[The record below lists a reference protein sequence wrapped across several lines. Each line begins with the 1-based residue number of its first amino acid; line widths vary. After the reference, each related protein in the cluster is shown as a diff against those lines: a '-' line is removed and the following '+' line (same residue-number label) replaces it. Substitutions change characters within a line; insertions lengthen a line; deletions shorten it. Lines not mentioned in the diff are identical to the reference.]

1 MAQNSPDVDENI
13 IAGPSTSMLP
23 RYQLHAEPLPNESEH
38 LPGYAHIDN
47 SNQQPLNLLDHG
59 IRPLPTYTER
69 PDPVAELFQTISS
82 DSEPEEKQERDL
94 EAWKE
99 FVARTS
105 VPQLSETAPK
115 KGIVPRYDGS
125 EGIDRQII
133 FLFFSAIN
141 AGHENVVQ
149 YVVDQGIVGPNTTLA
164 KETPLSKA
172 VRSKNVSMA
181 RRLLNLG
188 ADIDAFSR
196 VVRIPLSL

>member
-1 MAQNSPDVDENI
+1 MAQKSPDVDENI

-23 RYQLHAEPLPNESEH
+23 TYQLHAEPIPNESEH
-38 LPGYAHIDN
+38 LPGYTHINN
-47 SNQQPLNLLDHG
+47 SNQQPLNLLAHRF
-59 IRPLPTYTER
+59 RPSPAYTER
-69 PDPVAELFQTISS
+69 LDPVTELFQTITS
-82 DSEPEEKQERDL
+82 DSEPEQKQERDL

-99 FVARTS
+99 FIARTS
-105 VPQLSETAPK
+105 VPQLSETPRK
-115 KGIVPRYDGS
+115 KEIVPRYDGS

-141 AGHENVVQ
+141 AGQENVVQ
-149 YVVDQGIVGPNTTLA
+149 YVVDQGIVGPNTRLA
-164 KETPLSKA
+164 KEAPLSKA
-172 VRSKNVSMA
+172 VSSKNVSMA